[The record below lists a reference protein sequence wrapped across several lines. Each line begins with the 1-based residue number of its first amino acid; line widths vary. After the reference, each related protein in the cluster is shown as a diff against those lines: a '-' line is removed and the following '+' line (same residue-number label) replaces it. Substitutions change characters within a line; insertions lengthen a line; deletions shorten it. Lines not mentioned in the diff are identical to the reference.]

1 MAEED
6 LLFYISKAVTAVKSN
21 RFTVF
26 LKTAQGQFFLC
37 TCVVQPPNFRARLS
51 HIGKSYTFTTYSHF
65 CIVTR
70 GKIQGLNQI
79 GMNASAAAGSIALAS
94 VQDGD
99 KYTFTLLLQPRSR
112 KSPLPVGTPYPNT
125 TPRVTVSTFR
135 PSMPSRPVTADTAAT
150 TVQVYAGV
158 DQKVFA
164 ATTFSF
170 FGDTRIYGG
179 EGGGGFGGLGA
190 GGGGGWL
197 STGGDP
203 QQQAEATPLL
213 QDPDTVHIYHC
224 DSKIAHSGKVLVVS
238 TTDFQKYPRILR
250 MVKQVKELRQ
260 LMFPARQFSS
270 NFASGG
276 GGGMDGDNSV
286 VVLDMSCLPWN
297 ALRSAIEFAMTRT
310 LRFQCIQDQT
320 YDRSLEA
327 FRELLDISDVAMEL
341 DMNDL
346 FHECSALILDR

>member
-1 MAEED
+1 MAED
-6 LLFYISKAVTAVKSN
+6 ILFHISNAI
-21 RFTVF
+21 TV
-26 LKTAQGQFFLC
+26 
-37 TCVVQPPNFRARLS
+37 PPNFRARLS
-51 HIGKSYTFTTYSHF
+51 HIRKSYTFTTYSHF
-65 CIVTR
+65 CIITQ

-112 KSPLPVGTPYPNT
+112 KSPLPVGTPYT
-125 TPRVTVSTFR
+125 STAPRATVSTFR
-135 PSMPSRPVTADTAAT
+135 PYMPSRPVTADTAAT
-150 TVQVYAGV
+150 AVQVYAGV

-190 GGGGGWL
+190 GGEFEGLGAGGGFGGLGVGGGGGWL

-203 QQQAEATPLL
+203 QQQAEATSLL

-224 DSKIAHSGKVLVVS
+224 GSKIAHLGKGLVVS
-238 TTDFQKYPRILR
+238 TTGFQKYPRILR
-250 MVKQVKELRQ
+250 TVKQVKELQQ
-260 LMFPARQFSS
+260 LMFPARKSSS

-276 GGGMDGDNSV
+276 GGGMDGDNSS
-286 VVLDMSCLPWN
+286 VVLYMSCLSWN
-297 ALRSAIEFAMTRT
+297 ALRGAIEFAMIQT
-310 LRFQCIQDQT
+310 LRFQCTQDRT
-320 YDRSLEA
+320 YDRSPEA
-327 FRELLDISDVAMEL
+327 FRELPHISGVAMEL

-346 FHECSALILDR
+346 LHECSALILDR